1 MSSVTTCPN
10 CQAQFAVTD
19 AQLNQY
25 GGKVRCGHCLHI
37 FDATQYLLSTAEVA
51 KTSAKTSS
59 TTRKKSNANK
69 IKKTAGGETWPTID
83 ASVDDEKPENIIK
96 DAEEIIE
103 KTKGTEFEADEDEDF
118 AIETI
123 DYSKIGQT
131 YDSIDEPVLN
141 KSTPQR
147 IETPSS
153 IAHTLPKKQL
163 AKKSSSWIA
172 WTLIMLFIIAAIGQT
187 AYFLR
192 DEIAI
197 YYPSSKPYLE
207 QACVQIGCS
216 VNLPQKIDFIV
227 IDDSE
232 MQEDTER
239 KDLIHLTSTLI
250 NQAGFAQAYPNLEL
264 TLTDADDKPKLRR
277 TFKPYEYLPSNTDIS
292 IGLAAGAE
300 IKINLAISAE
310 GETLTGYRLF
320 VTY

>member
-10 CQAQFAVTD
+10 CQSQFAVTD
-19 AQLNQY
+19 AQLSQY
-25 GGKVRCGHCLHI
+25 SGKVRCGHCLHV
-37 FDATQYLLSTAEVA
+37 FDATQHIIDEDEAALVA
-51 KTSAKTSS
+51 HKAAPKP
-59 TTRKKSNANK
+59 RKKTNASKAASEN
-69 IKKTAGGETWPTID
+69 KKTASKSNID
-83 ASVDDEKPENIIK
+83 ATEEPESIIK
-96 DAEEIIE
+96 SAEEIIE

-123 DYSKIGQT
+123 DYSAIGHS
-131 YDSIDEPVLN
+131 YEPIDEAMPS
-141 KSTPQR
+141 KSTPLA
-147 IETPSS
+147 IETPSN
-153 IAHTLPKKQL
+153 IAYSLPKKR
-163 AKKSSSWIA
+163 ATKKAAA
-172 WTLIMLFIIAAIGQT
+172 WPIWALILLLITAALGQT
-187 AYFLR
+187 IYFMR

-207 QACVQIGCS
+207 QACAQIGCS
-216 VNLPQKIDFIV
+216 VKLPQKIDFIV

-239 KDLIHLTSTLI
+239 KGLIRLTSTLI

-277 TFKPYEYLPSNTDIS
+277 TFKPAEYLTASADVES
-292 IGLAAGAE
+292 GLPAGAE